1 MISPLASIHPAARL
15 APGVTVEPFT
25 TIAADVEIGEG
36 SWIGPNV
43 TIMSGARIGAH
54 CQVFPGAV
62 IGAVPQDLKFA
73 GEQTTAVIG
82 DYTVIR
88 ECVTVNRGTVERG
101 RTVVGSHCLLMA
113 YVHIAHDCV
122 IGHHCILANTVQV
135 AGHVEIGDYA
145 IVGGSSAVHQFVKIG
160 THAMVSGGSLVRKD
174 VPPYVKAGREPLA
187 YAGANSVGL
196 RRRGFPE
203 TSINMVQQLYRT
215 LFLSGL
221 NTQDA
226 LAQIEGELPVSVERD
241 TAIGFVRAATRGII
255 KGPKRGRADGSEAE

>member
-1 MISPLASIHPAARL
+1 MISPLAYIHPAARL

-36 SWIGPNV
+36 RWIGPNV
-43 TIMSGARIGAH
+43 TIMSGTRLGAH

-174 VPPYVKAGREPLA
+174 VPPYVKAGREPLS

-196 RRRGFPE
+196 RRRGFSE
-203 TSINMVQQLYRT
+203 AAINLVQQLYRT
-215 LFLSGL
+215 LFLGGL

-226 LAQIEGELPVSVERD
+226 LAQIEAELPASAERD
-241 TAIGFVRAATRGII
+241 TAISFVRAATRGII
-255 KGPKRGRADGSEAE
+255 KGPKRGRPDGSEAE

>member
-1 MISPLASIHPAARL
+1 MLSPLAHIHPAARL

-82 DYTVIR
+82 DHTVIR
-88 ECVTVNRGTVERG
+88 ECVTVNRGTVDRG
-101 RTVVGSHCLLMA
+101 ETRVGSHCLLMA
-113 YVHIAHDCV
+113 YVHVAHDCI
-122 IGHHCILANTVQV
+122 IGNHCILANTVQV

-160 THAMVSGGSLVRKD
+160 AHAMVSGGSLVRKD
-174 VPPYVKAGREPLA
+174 VPPFVKAAREPLT
-187 YAGANSVGL
+187 YAGVNSVGL
-196 RRRGFPE
+196 RRRNFSE
-203 TSINMVQQLYRT
+203 QQVLEIQNLYRIV
-215 LFLSGL
+215 FLSSL
-221 NTQDA
+221 NTQEA
-226 LAQIEGELPVSVERD
+226 LARIEAEVPATAERELAV
-241 TAIGFVRAATRGII
+241 AFVRAASRGII
-255 KGPKRGRADGSEAE
+255 KGPGKKGLDESAD